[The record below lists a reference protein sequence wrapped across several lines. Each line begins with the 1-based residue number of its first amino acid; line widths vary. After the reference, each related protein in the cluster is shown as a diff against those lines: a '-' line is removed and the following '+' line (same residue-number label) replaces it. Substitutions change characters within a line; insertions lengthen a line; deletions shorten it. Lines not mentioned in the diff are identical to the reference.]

1 MWANA
6 WLIWEKRDLLRSLP
20 SISIPWCLRVWALL
34 GGSKGIWGGSKG
46 IWEVVVDASSC
57 PQLDPAAFGSVCRH
71 RAHPR
76 MPPLPLGEAAGQRL
90 PVIDVLW
97 VITADNE
104 IFNHHLYYGGSAEP
118 GGKPLLFGQGC
129 ADGFGAILVLA
140 EPGGPCV
147 LANGLRLWWWQP
159 LCVPELSLASAG
171 HCWGSQQGRE
181 GTDPAGGHGLPLV
194 PCPHCHQQCRA
205 SSVWHPGICL
215 GPLWKAGGRIVGFFP
230 FLCFP
235 ARAVAEAGGCWQL
248 DIAPGCRDTGMQCH
262 VHPQC
267 SSTFLAPGARGFLQ
281 LHPFHGNREHFLV
294 DLHASPHHAA
304 FSHRYP
310 SSCQFVSIYL
320 PSSIS
325 YTLSR
330 FLSSEF
336 IHCWAQDKMNS
347 HRRQAS
353 RSCCRKH
360 PLLSPLLP

>member
-1 MWANA
+1 MWVNA

-194 PCPHCHQQCRA
+194 PCPHCHQQCRLA
-205 SSVWHPGICL
+205 LFGTQGFAWGPFGEL
-215 GPLWKAGGRIVGFFP
+215 GGGLWV
-230 FLCFP
+230 
-235 ARAVAEAGGCWQL
+235 
-248 DIAPGCRDTGMQCH
+248 
-262 VHPQC
+262 
-267 SSTFLAPGARGFLQ
+267 
-281 LHPFHGNREHFLV
+281 
-294 DLHASPHHAA
+294 
-304 FSHRYP
+304 FSH
-310 SSCQFVSIYL
+310 SFVSL
-320 PSSIS
+320 PVPWLREAAAGSWILLQAAGTLGCNAMSILSAAPPSWPQVQGDFSSSILFMETGS
-325 YTLSR
+325 ISWWICMPPPTMQPSPTGT
-330 FLSSEF
+330 
-336 IHCWAQDKMNS
+336 HPA
-347 HRRQAS
+347 AS
-353 RSCCRKH
+353 
-360 PLLSPLLP
+360 LSPSTCPALYPTHSQGFSAVNLSTAGLRTK